1 MHCLPPYHPPPY
13 TPEGRQ
19 LPLSSLPNRSKQGYT
34 RILSRREFL
43 VDRLFRVIIP
53 GYLVLDL
60 CAVLM
65 MRDPY
70 FVLGPDRNHEH
81 DALAPLLP
89 PDAADAHPAT
99 LLLITLRRTALSLVG
114 VLSALHFVLNIGAL
128 LLCFLLQPVLGF
140 RADPWHLPSIYGSF
154 AQVLDRGLAGFW
166 GGWWHQTFRFAFE
179 APARYLIAWRRKRQR
194 QEGQRAEQNTPSERF
209 ILSFCAFLQS
219 GFLHGAASYTSVP
232 ETKWWL
238 PPMFFALAGLGTTLQ
253 QRLASALRPL
263 VSNSDIQASTVFC
276 FFFHYVRW
284 TPRLLCV

>member
-1 MHCLPPYHPPPY
+1 MRCLPPYYPPPY

-43 VDRLFRVIIP
+43 ADRLFRDIIP

-70 FVLGPDRNHEH
+70 FVLGPDRNHKH
-81 DALAPLLP
+81 DALALLLP
-89 PDAADAHPAT
+89 P
-99 LLLITLRRTALSLVG
+99 LLVTLRRTALSLIG
-114 VLSALHFVLNIGAL
+114 VLSALHFVLNLAAL
-128 LLCFLLQPVLGF
+128 CLCFLLRPVLGF

-179 APARYLIAWRRKRQR
+179 APARYLIARRRQQR
-194 QEGQRAEQNTPSERF
+194 RDGRRVEGALRETTPSERF
-209 ILSFCAFLQS
+209 IISVCAFLQS
-219 GFLHGAASYTSVP
+219 GFLHAAGSYTTVS

-238 PPMFFALAGLGTTLQ
+238 PPLFFALAGLGTTLQ
-253 QRLASALRPL
+253 QQLASTLRP
-263 VSNSDIQASTVFC
+263 Q
-276 FFFHYVRW
+276 VRN
-284 TPRLLCV
+284 PNV